1 MGGMQILQETYQKA
15 KLYVGRVDP
24 KGCILLPIAHSTQN
38 AQIEIVL
45 GLNGAFKSARKVEK
59 AEAVTIIPVTE
70 DSGSRSSGIA
80 PHPLCDKLCY
90 VAGDYEKYC
99 DKEKA
104 AEFYQKY
111 IDQLE
116 KWVQSGCHNYVKAV
130 YDYIKKQSLI
140 QDLVK
145 CGVLLLD
152 DKGKVDK
159 AIKIE
164 TIAQPDAFVRFRLQD
179 EEILGLGEIWREQ
192 AVYEDYKQYYLR
204 QLQKVDLDY
213 ITGEYMACSDKHPS
227 KIRNSADKS
236 KLISA
241 NDDNGFTYRGRFK
254 TKEEAVSVGYVSSQE
269 AHNALRWLIER
280 QGYKHYD
287 MCVVTWNPEDE
298 EVPDWL
304 KCDTYDIAYAR
315 QEDFPADFSEN
326 YADQVKKAIKGRY
339 SCFEN
344 PAKQIVVMA
353 LDAATTGRL
362 SMTYFQQMQGSGF
375 LNNLIYWHSS
385 CCWRMS
391 YKKGEIYWN
400 KPMAPTPED
409 IARAAYGIERNGL
422 LDVYDSKLMK
432 EILKRL
438 TPCII
443 AGRSIPK
450 DIVKAAFENACR
462 PQAFESHNRRK
473 ILEIACALIRKESK
487 DRNKNKRGE
496 FESMSL
502 NYENHSR
509 DYLYGR
515 LLAVAH
521 KLEYDTYTD
530 EEKGKR
536 LTNAERYRA
545 MFIKNPKRTW
555 INITKKLQPYER
567 KLSPKVQV
575 IYQKKFQEIYDAFE
589 DGDYSANGKLGE
601 QVLLG
606 YHCQLS
612 ELWNYKGNPTEEK
625 QIIGGIDNE

>member
-1 MGGMQILQETYQKA
+1 MGALQVLQETYQKA
-15 KLYVGRVDP
+15 KSYVGLVDP

-38 AQIEIVL
+38 AQIEIVI
-45 GLNGAFKSARKVEK
+45 GLKGELKSARKVEK

-70 DSGSRSSGIA
+70 NSGSRSSGIA

-90 VAGDYEKYC
+90 VAGDYEAYC
-99 DKEKA
+99 NKKKA
-104 AEFYQKY
+104 SEFYQAYMK
-111 IDQLE
+111 QLE
-116 KWVQSGCHNYVKAV
+116 KWVQAGCHTYVRAV
-130 YDYIKKQSLI
+130 YDYVKKGTMIK
-140 QDLVK
+140 DLVQA
-145 CGVLLLD
+145 GVLQAAD
-152 DKGKVDK
+152 NGKLEE
-159 AIKIE
+159 ATKIE
-164 TIAQPDAFVRFRLQD
+164 GIAQPDVFVRFRLQD

-192 AVYEDYKQYYLR
+192 AVYEDYINYYLK
-204 QLQKVDLDY
+204 QFEEVDLDY
-213 ITGEYMACSDKHPS
+213 ITGEYMACSDKHPF

-241 NDDNGFTYRGRFK
+241 NDSAGFTYRGRF
-254 TKEEAVSVGYVSSQE
+254 TSKEEAVSVGYVSSQE

-287 MCVVTWNPEDE
+287 MCIVTWNPEDE
-298 EVPDWL
+298 EVPGWL
-304 KCDTYDIAYAR
+304 KCDTFDAAYAE
-315 QEDFPADFSEN
+315 QEDLPVNFSEN
-326 YADQVKKAIKGRY
+326 YAEEVKKAIRGRY

-344 PAKQIVVMA
+344 PTKQIVVMA

-362 SMTYFQQMQGSGF
+362 SITYFQQMLGSDF

-409 IARAAYGIERNGL
+409 IVRAAYGVERNGFL
-422 LDVYDSKLMK
+422 QVKDSLMK
-432 EILKRL
+432 DTLKRL

-443 AGRSIPK
+443 AGRGLPK

-462 PQAFESHNRRK
+462 PQNFEYYNRRK
-473 ILEIACALIRKESK
+473 IVEIACALIRKDTQ
-487 DRNKNKRGE
+487 DRSIDKRGE
-496 FESMSL
+496 YESMSL
-502 NYENHSR
+502 NRGNRNR

-521 KLEYDTYTD
+521 KLEYDTFTD

-536 LTNAERYRA
+536 LTNAERYRT
-545 MFIKNPKRTW
+545 MCIKNPKKIW
-555 INITKKLQPYER
+555 MDIEKKIQPYKR
-567 KLSPKVQV
+567 KLNIGMQV
-575 IYQKKFQEIYDAFE
+575 KYEKELFEIYDTFKDDE
-589 DGDYSANGKLGE
+589 FSANGKLGE

-612 ELWNYKGNPTEEK
+612 ELWNNNKSKEEK
-625 QIIGGIDNE
+625 QIAGGVENE